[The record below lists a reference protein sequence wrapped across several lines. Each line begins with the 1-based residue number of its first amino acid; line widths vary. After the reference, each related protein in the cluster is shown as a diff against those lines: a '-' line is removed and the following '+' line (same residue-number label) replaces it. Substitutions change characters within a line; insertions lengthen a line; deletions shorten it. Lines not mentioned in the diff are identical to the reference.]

1 MFEVLAYVF
10 ENYAN
15 ASSALALPAL
25 HRKLHQMGFAT
36 EEIEHA
42 LLWLEDMK
50 QAARQLGQ
58 APQRCA
64 GRDLPSQAMRVLTRK
79 EQKHLGLQSWGY
91 LTYLQSIGVLTGE
104 RLELVLER
112 VLGVPGSPLPLAD
125 LKLVVLMV
133 YWSRDEEPDALVLD
147 ELCDNDT
154 DRVAH

>member
-10 ENYAN
+10 ENYHN
-15 ASSALALPAL
+15 ASTVLALPAL
-25 HRKLHQMGFAT
+25 HRQLQAMGFAT
-36 EEIEHA
+36 REIEHA

-50 QAARQLGQ
+50 FAAGQLSQPIRGSELAAGQ
-58 APQRCA
+58 P
-64 GRDLPSQAMRVLTRK
+64 MRVLTRR
-79 EQKHLGLQSWGY
+79 EQKHLGMQSWGY
-91 LTYLQSIGVLTGE
+91 LSYLQSIGVLTGE

-133 YWSRDEEPDALVLD
+133 YWSRNEEPDALLLD

-154 DRVAH
+154 SKVAH

>member
-10 ENYAN
+10 ENYHN
-15 ASSALALPAL
+15 ASTALALPAL
-25 HRKLHQMGFAT
+25 HRKLHAMGFAT
-36 EEIEHA
+36 QEIEHA
-42 LLWLEDMK
+42 LLWLEEMK
-50 QAARQLGQ
+50 HAASQLSQPARSSNTPDPSGQ
-58 APQRCA
+58 T
-64 GRDLPSQAMRVLTRK
+64 MRVLTRK

-91 LTYLQSIGVLTGE
+91 LSYLQSIGVLTGE

-133 YWSRDEEPDALVLD
+133 YWSRNEEPDALVLD

-154 DRVAH
+154 HKVAH